1 VNAVEPLLRVDGLTK
16 RFTDR
21 RTVSDRARMRAAGV
35 LTALDNVSIEVKPG
49 ETLGVVGE
57 SGSGK
62 STLARCVMR
71 LYEPE
76 EGSITFDGRDVVA
89 ADRGELRG
97 LRREIQMIYQDPYS
111 SLNPRMRV
119 GAAVA
124 EPARV
129 HGLIEKGDEERY
141 ATEMLDRVGIR
152 KESVKRYPHEFS
164 GGQRQRIAIA
174 RSLAVN
180 PRLLIADEAVSALD
194 VSIQA
199 QLLALL
205 EEIRRDLGLTMIFI
219 SHQLAVVSRLA
230 DRVAIMYLGRVV
242 ETGATADVFA
252 DPRHPYT
259 KMLLAAH
266 PRLDGTRVREV
277 REQTETP
284 SPYAI
289 PSGCRFHTR
298 CPYAEPLCLEED
310 PPALLVDSPGGG
322 HYSACHVLPVRPDAQ
337 PNVTPAPP
345 TDPLEPTE

>member
-1 VNAVEPLLRVDGLTK
+1 VSVRRGFGVNAAAVEPLLRVEGLTK

-21 RTVSDRARMRAAGV
+21 RTVVDRAHRREAGV
-35 LTALDNVSIEVKPG
+35 LTALDSVSIDVRPG

-62 STLARCVMR
+62 STLARCIVR

-76 EGSITFDGRDVVA
+76 EGTVSFDGQDVLGAGA
-89 ADRGELRG
+89 AELRA
-97 LRREIQMIYQDPYS
+97 LRRSIQMIYQDPYS
-111 SLNPRMRV
+111 SLNPRLRI

-129 HGLIEKGDEERY
+129 HGLIEKGEEERY
-141 ATEMLDRVGIR
+141 ALEMLERVGIR
-152 KESVKRYPHEFS
+152 KESVNRYPHEFS

-219 SHQLAVVSRLA
+219 SHQLAVISRLA

-259 KMLLAAH
+259 RMLLAAH

-289 PSGCRFHTR
+289 PAGCRFHTR
-298 CPYAEPLCLEED
+298 CPLAEPICLEQD
-310 PPALLVDSPGGG
+310 PPDFPIDSPHGG
-322 HYSACHVLPVRPDAQ
+322 HRSACHVLPKQ
-337 PNVTPAPP
+337 
-345 TDPLEPTE
+345 

>member
-1 VNAVEPLLRVDGLTK
+1 
-16 RFTDR
+16 
-21 RTVSDRARMRAAGV
+21 
-35 LTALDNVSIEVKPG
+35 
-49 ETLGVVGE
+49 
-57 SGSGK
+57 
-62 STLARCVMR
+62 
-71 LYEPE
+71 
-76 EGSITFDGRDVVA
+76 
-89 ADRGELRG
+89 
-97 LRREIQMIYQDPYS
+97 
-111 SLNPRMRV
+111 MRV

-129 HGLIEKGDEERY
+129 HGLIEKGDQERY

-310 PPALLVDSPGGG
+310 PPALPIDSPAGG
-322 HYSACHVLPVRPDAQ
+322 HFSACHVLPVRPDAQ
-337 PNVTPAPP
+337 PNVTPPPP
-345 TDPLEPTE
+345 TDPMEPTE